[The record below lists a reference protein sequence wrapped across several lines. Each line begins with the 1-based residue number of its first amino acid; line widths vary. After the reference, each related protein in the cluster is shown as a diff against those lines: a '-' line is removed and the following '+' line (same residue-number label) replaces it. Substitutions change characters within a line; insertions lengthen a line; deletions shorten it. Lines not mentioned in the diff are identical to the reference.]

1 MGLGA
6 AAEVFNANRVS
17 EMEFKNSAKSIIK
30 NENLVVRIQGKYLSW
45 EKAASIVLGMTA
57 YDLELPIEYTD
68 VIPVEQEETPKS
80 RVDDSGIERTAS
92 GRRWRLWPIPFRRVK
107 TLEHTSSNVS
117 TEDIFLDSESS
128 LQNQAAEPSPAA
140 RGGKLSPRKQLVRT
154 NVPTSEQIA
163 SLNLKEGQ
171 NMVVFIFST
180 RVLGVQ
186 KVCDLSC
193 ALYLLHCV
201 LHPTGFFTCL
211 VGFLK

>member
-1 MGLGA
+1 MGSGA
-6 AAEVFNANRVS
+6 AAEVFNATRIS

-30 NENLVVRIQGKYLSW
+30 NENLVARIQGKYLSW
-45 EKAASIVLGMTA
+45 EKAASIVLGLAA

-68 VIPVEQEETPKS
+68 VIPVEQGGTP
-80 RVDDSGIERTAS
+80 RVDDSGLERSAS

-117 TEDIFLDSESS
+117 AEDVFLDTESS
-128 LQNQAAEPSPAA
+128 LHNQGADPSPTA

-154 NVPTSEQIA
+154 NVPTSEQID
-163 SLNLKEGQ
+163 SLNLKDGQ

-193 ALYLLHCV
+193 A
-201 LHPTGFFTCL
+201 
-211 VGFLK
+211 